1 MEFSYNTKRTKKYRH
16 GSKEKSKIA
25 SRNIVFKMNS
35 LPKTSFFRTAWC
47 VILAVFKAMREVVSR
62 LTASGGSLLQKQR
75 SSTGSFQYRIS

>member
-47 VILAVFKAMREVVSR
+47 VILAVFKAMREVQRADIR
-62 LTASGGSLLQKQR
+62 LHNFHVATKVRKHKKFSC
-75 SSTGSFQYRIS
+75 